1 MMNSDR
7 IPFKETL
14 KNYLPLKEYFVKGR
28 WHLAIG
34 LLSLLLV
41 DLLQVLIP
49 LVIKKVID
57 ALTFNNATS
66 GLLLKYGTIIMA
78 IALTIALFRY
88 LWRYFL
94 FGLSRKVEEA
104 LRSRLYRHLQTL
116 SYSFYQRA
124 KTGDLMARSINDINA
139 VRMATGMGIIA
150 LTDGLVL
157 GLATI
162 GFMLYINPLL
172 TVIALIPA
180 PLLIYATRILARRMS
195 TGYERVQSTFADLT
209 EEARE
214 AFAGIRVVKSYGKE
228 SWEYNKIKEEGENY
242 ISENMQLA
250 KTIAVFFPA
259 MGIFANLGL
268 AIVIWMGGRL
278 TILGD
283 ITTGDF
289 VAFISYL
296 YLLAWPLTAI
306 GWVTNLI
313 QRGSASMR
321 RINRI
326 LEEVPEITDP
336 PLPPD
341 VLTADRANH
350 PADSYAVGYA
360 VDRADSRADSPAA
373 NHKIH
378 GGIQIKGLSMKYSG
392 QSNYAIKGIDLNIQ
406 MGQTVALVG
415 QVGSGKTTLLHN
427 IPRLFKVP
435 KGTVFIDDIDVQ
447 DIPLKVLRENIGFVT
462 QETIIFSDTI
472 RNNVLFDRDGI
483 SVNAFEDALKAV
495 RIYDE
500 VQTFENG
507 PDTLLGERGI
517 TLSGGQRQR
526 LTIARALLSDPP
538 IMILDDA
545 LSMVDTRTE
554 ADILNEILEFR
565 RDKTNLI
572 VSHRVST
579 ISRADL
585 ICVLKGGELVEI
597 GDHKAL
603 LEKGKEYARLY
614 ERQVLEQELEM
625 QAD

>member
-104 LRSRLYRHLQTL
+104 LRSRFYRHLQTL

>member
-1 MMNSDR
+1 M
-7 IPFKETL
+7 PLKGTL
-14 KNYLPLKEYFVKGR
+14 KNYLPLKEYFIEGR

-34 LLSLLLV
+34 LLSLLSV

-49 LVIKKVID
+49 LVIKNVID

-66 GLLLKYGTIIMA
+66 GMLLKYGMIIIG
-78 IALTIALFRY
+78 IAVTIALFRY

-94 FGLSRKVEEA
+94 FGHSRKVEEA
-104 LRSRLYRHLQTL
+104 LRGRLYRHLQTL
-116 SYSFYQRA
+116 SYSFYQRT
-124 KTGDLMARSINDINA
+124 KTGDLMARGINDINA

-157 GLATI
+157 GMTTI

-180 PLLIYATRILARRMS
+180 PLLIIATRKLARRMS

-228 SWEYNKIKEEGENY
+228 SWEYDKIREEGENY
-242 ISENMQLA
+242 LSENMQLA
-250 KTIAVFFPA
+250 KTIAIFFPA
-259 MGIFANLGL
+259 MGIFANVGL

-278 TILGD
+278 TILGN

-296 YLLAWPLTAI
+296 YLLSWPLTAI

-326 LEEVPEITDP
+326 LEEVPEITSP
-336 PLPPD
+336 PLSANGSA
-341 VLTADRANH
+341 VSTADG
-350 PADSYAVGYA
+350 S
-360 VDRADSRADSPAA
+360 ADSPTYGTEEK
-373 NHKIH
+373 HPIR
-378 GGIQIKGLSMKYSG
+378 GDIRIKGLSMQYSG
-392 QSNYAIKGIDLNIQ
+392 QSSDAIRGIDLHIQ

-415 QVGSGKTTLLHN
+415 QVGSGKTTLLNN
-427 IPRLFKVP
+427 IPRLFKAP
-435 KGTVFIDDIDVQ
+435 KGTVFIDDVDVQ
-447 DIPLKVLRENIGFVT
+447 DISLATLRESIGFVT
-462 QETIIFSDTI
+462 QEAIIFSDTI

-483 SVNAFEDALKAV
+483 SDSVFEDALKTV

-500 VQTFENG
+500 VQGFEDG
-507 PDTLLGERGI
+507 ADTLLGERGI

-538 IMILDDA
+538 ILILDDA

-579 ISRADL
+579 ISRADV

-603 LEKGKEYARLY
+603 LEKGHEYARLY
-614 ERQVLEQELEM
+614 ERQLLEQELEL

>member
-7 IPFKETL
+7 FPFKGTF

-49 LVIKKVID
+49 LVIKNVID
-57 ALTFNNATS
+57 ALTFNNATP
-66 GLLLKYGTIIMA
+66 GLLLKYGMIIMA

-94 FGLSRKVEEA
+94 FGHSRKVEEA
-104 LRSRLYRHLQTL
+104 LRGRLYRHLQTL
-116 SYSFYQRA
+116 SYSFYQRT
-124 KTGDLMARSINDINA
+124 KTGDLMARAINDINA

-150 LTDGLVL
+150 LTDGFVL
-157 GLATI
+157 GVTTI

-172 TVIALIPA
+172 TAIALIPA

-228 SWEYNKIKEEGENY
+228 SWEYNKIKAEGENY

-250 KTIAVFFPA
+250 KTIALFFPA

-321 RINRI
+321 RINRV
-326 LEEVPEITDP
+326 LEEIPEITSP
-336 PLPPD
+336 PLPAYD
-341 VLTADRANH
+341 TAN
-350 PADSYAVGYA
+350 
-360 VDRADSRADSPAA
+360 
-373 NHKIH
+373 IH
-378 GGIQIKGLSMKYSG
+378 LVRGDIQIKGLSMKYGG
-392 QSNYAIKGIDLNIQ
+392 QPNDAIKGIDLNIQ

-415 QVGSGKTTLLHN
+415 QVGSGKTTLLN
-427 IPRLFKVP
+427 NFPRLFKAP

-447 DIPLKVLRENIGFVT
+447 DIPLKILRENIGFVT

-483 SVNAFEDALKAV
+483 SENAFEDALKAV

-500 VQTFENG
+500 VQNFEEG

-538 IMILDDA
+538 ILILDDA

-585 ICVLKGGELVEI
+585 ICVLKEGELVEI
-597 GDHKAL
+597 GDHKVL

-614 ERQVLEQELEM
+614 KRQLLVQELEL
-625 QAD
+625 QVG